1 LSDRVWAESG
11 SESEMDAGARIDV
24 VTDMRFGLVFR
35 VKKRLIC
42 TAHKPRVNNYQ
53 SPQLEKYKAEK

>member
-1 LSDRVWAESG
+1 
-11 SESEMDAGARIDV
+11 MDAGARIDV